1 MIFVE
6 VYNFARGISKIVY
19 LASYSLHVYHQLLVL
34 NTLLFSSERRLGR
47 ARWSFCVQMLGGA
60 DGCNKYTLNLV
71 VCKGQ

>member
-1 MIFVE
+1 MEFQK
-6 VYNFARGISKIVY
+6 SVY
-19 LASYSLHVYHQLLVL
+19 LASYSLHVYHQLYTLLVL